1 MQASQVDVTE
11 ELVQRQLFGGAF
23 DMSMPARFADISS
36 FRPVPDSQEVCLL
49 AFAPSCFSYSSQKLS
64 ESC

>member
-1 MQASQVDVTE
+1 MQASQVGVTE

-23 DMSMPARFADISS
+23 DMSMPARFADISN
-36 FRPVPDSQEVCLL
+36 FRPVPDNQEVCLL
-49 AFAPSCFSYSSQKLS
+49 AFAPSCFSCSSRTLS